1 MKFRLGLGLMTV
13 LMAAACGGSEG
24 DGTASETD
32 TDGGASTG
40 GATGELPE
48 EVELDEFF
56 ELAEAAFCEWQVEC
70 RAYGV
75 PARCRAVNHFEDRL
89 NMQRLT
95 GVGPDESIA
104 TAYYKEAVAL
114 GRIVYDES
122 LASTCLEYV
131 RKRGCEYPQYH
142 EFTEDELAGQLAC
155 AGLFAGRM
163 GKNGPCLSALECAE
177 TAICGF
183 DPACVDMCCVGACRV
198 LPTPLKVGEPCTGNR
213 PCETDTFCA
222 FDPNSGMPTV
232 CTASPTAGQ
241 PCPQFDCA
249 GGASCEFN
257 GGDTPVC
264 VALKAAGSSCNSDGQ
279 CQAGL
284 VCTHDQ
290 NWDNGVCLRPAD
302 EGESCDRFS
311 PDRVCRRVDN
321 TCDATDRCAPLPDKG
336 EFCPDYRCRGDLFC
350 AGNQQRCTPVADAG
364 EGCGYSNIDGSYI
377 PCSGDNLCENE
388 FDNGVCQTP
397 SAASPCPV
405 PEDPL
410 AGG

>member
-1 MKFRLGLGLMTV
+1 
-13 LMAAACGGSEG
+13 
-24 DGTASETD
+24 
-32 TDGGASTG
+32 
-40 GATGELPE
+40 
-48 EVELDEFF
+48 
-56 ELAEAAFCEWQVEC
+56 
-70 RAYGV
+70 
-75 PARCRAVNHFEDRL
+75 
-89 NMQRLT
+89 MQRLT

-198 LPTPLKVGEPCTGNR
+198 LPTPPQGRRALHRQSTLRDRHPSAPSTRTPGCR
-213 PCETDTFCA
+213 PCA
-222 FDPNSGMPTV
+222 PRPRPPGSPARSS
-232 CTASPTAGQ
+232 TAPA
-241 PCPQFDCA
+241 
-249 GGASCEFN
+249 GASCEFN